1 MAKINLAK
9 CSSIASTGLQSKQ
22 QQQEHQQ
29 QEHQYQT
36 TGEKLVEFHELFF
49 FYKKKSPYVAQ
60 LIHNL
65 HKQLHT
71 QKTFHNKR
79 Q

>member
-36 TGEKLVEFHELFF
+36 TGEKLVEFHDLFF
-49 FYKKKSPYVAQ
+49 SIKKSR
-60 LIHNL
+60 HML
-65 HKQLHT
+65 HS
-71 QKTFHNKR
+71 
-79 Q
+79 